1 MIDKITPLIITFN
14 EAPNIARTL
23 DRLVWAK
30 RIVVIDSGSTD
41 KTVEIVRSY
50 PQAEVIH
57 RDFDDCANQWNFGND
72 QVATDWVLSL
82 DADYELSDELIME
95 LRGLTTSA
103 GIDGYR
109 VNFTYRIFGR
119 PLRGSL
125 YPPRIVL
132 YRKGRSYYKN
142 EGHTQRL
149 MVGGNVLPLSGVIFH
164 DDRKPLARWLSSQRR
179 YAQQEAEHLLTSN
192 RKKLSRADRVRLAAW
207 PAPPAVFV
215 YTLIVKGCLLDGW
228 PGWYYSLQ
236 RLLAETM
243 LALEIIDRRLR
254 CDPRT

>member
-30 RIVVIDSGSTD
+30 RILVIDSGSTD

-57 RDFDDCANQWNFGND
+57 RDFDDFASQCNFGND

-82 DADYELSDELIME
+82 DADYELSDELIVE
-95 LRGLTTSA
+95 LRGLNASA
-103 GIDGYR
+103 ATDGYR
-109 VNFTYRIFGR
+109 VNFVYRVFGR

-132 YRKGRSYYKN
+132 YRKGKSYYRN
-142 EGHTQRL
+142 EGKVKTL
-149 MVGGNVLPLSGVIFH
+149 TVGGDVLPIF
-164 DDRKPLARWLSSQRR
+164 
-179 YAQQEAEHLLTSN
+179 
-192 RKKLSRADRVRLAAW
+192 
-207 PAPPAVFV
+207 
-215 YTLIVKGCLLDGW
+215 
-228 PGWYYSLQ
+228 
-236 RLLAETM
+236 
-243 LALEIIDRRLR
+243 
-254 CDPRT
+254 